1 MHLGP
6 LCMQLRAAISFYLLF
21 GTNSS
26 PEKVQHFLVSPHSI
40 KIAPNALF
48 FFAATGSEVLLCWGR
63 CSKISTFLRDPPQ
76 PSENGNIHLIDK
88 IADFLHNKLFL
99 LIAPRDLH
107 FGGPLGAF
115 LAHLSTCNTF
125 LASGNAPKWGFFPK
139 DLTYRDFFV
148 LLHKRNFFRMVPKG
162 LNAFGTFAHA
172 GESAN

>member
-6 LCMQLRAAISFYLLF
+6 LCMQLRAAISFFLLF

-26 PEKVQHFLVSPHSI
+26 PEKVQHFLVSPNSI

-48 FFAATGSEVLLCWGR
+48 FGAATGSEVLLCWGR
-63 CSKISTFLRDPPQ
+63 CTKISPFLSYPPQ
-76 PSENGNIHLIDK
+76 SSENGNIHLIGR
-88 IADFLHNKLFL
+88 IADFLHNKLFF

-107 FGGPLGAF
+107 FLGPLGSIFSAPEHVQHFF
-115 LAHLSTCNTF
+115 LAF
-125 LASGNAPKWGFFPK
+125 RNAPKWGFFPK

-172 GESAN
+172 A